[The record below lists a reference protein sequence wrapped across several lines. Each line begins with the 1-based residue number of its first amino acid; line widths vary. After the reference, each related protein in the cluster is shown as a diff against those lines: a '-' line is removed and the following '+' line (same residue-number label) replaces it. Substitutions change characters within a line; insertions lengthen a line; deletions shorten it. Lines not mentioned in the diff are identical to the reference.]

1 MIFLLIA
8 MDNIYIFCIVKII
21 YVYKFKDGI
30 IITGRPEEHTLSFG
44 YGQDGIL
51 VNILYTIY
59 LFNSWYN
66 TNRTYSITMQMVKAN
81 KVQMII
87 RVA

>member
-1 MIFLLIA
+1 MFIA
-8 MDNIYIFCIVKII
+8 IDNIYIFCIFKII
-21 YVYKFKDGI
+21 SAYKFKDKI

-44 YGQDGIL
+44 YGQDDIC
-51 VNILYTIY
+51 VNRLYFIY

-66 TNRTYSITMQMVKAN
+66 TNRTYSTIMQMVKSN
-81 KVQMII
+81 TFQMII